1 MFLKHTS
8 RKLCAIN
15 LIFLCVLGGGEKTEE
30 KKVQIPQ
37 AAHTYINK
45 DRVSEDWF
53 ELEDRFERTKI
64 ERSQEWTLNFSKS
77 RNCENIFVA
86 RHSLVGFVSLDLP
99 LRAAR
104 ENVRVC
110 KLMVTKEERL
120 GLPPSFLVPHACSR
134 STVTQ
139 KKNTRL
145 STFVKWTLVL
155 DKTLFV
161 F

>member
-64 ERSQEWTLNFSKS
+64 ERSQEWTLNFLKS
-77 RNCENIFVA
+77 RGCENIFVA
-86 RHSLVGFVSLDLP
+86 WLSLVGFTFT
-99 LRAAR
+99 RGKGK
-104 ENVRVC
+104 C
-110 KLMVTKEERL
+110 KIMQINGVKGGEI
-120 GLPPSFLVPHACSR
+120 GASALVPRPPRVLSINCDSKEKYETVHVCQVNISSR
-134 STVTQ
+134 
-139 KKNTRL
+139 
-145 STFVKWTLVL
+145 
-155 DKTLFV
+155 
-161 F
+161 